1 MPTNASLFLLLIT
14 LFSLAA
20 CQQED
25 TDPNGKVPAVATFER
40 TLSLQRRSYATD
52 VVELPDSSFLLTGYT
67 RTATGT
73 DQLLLL
79 KINPQGDTLWSRHY
93 FFNNRSNIGTSMIA
107 TQDGGCVIAFTTE
120 DYAWSYP
127 KMALAKVDAQGSVLW
142 QKELGPSN
150 EGLYGAGNLVETTT
164 GDYLVIANPYE
175 GSQTDYTLHKV
186 NKAGVLVWSRQYPGV
201 YAGDIQ
207 PTKDNHFVITGTR
220 LNRNSDV
227 FLTKINSQGSILWDK
242 VLGDD
247 KINHAH
253 AVVQTP
259 DGGFAI
265 TGHTQATNLGRQ
277 VMLLKTNE
285 AGDQQF
291 LKHFGGQMDDVG
303 LCIEVTQSNQMM
315 IGGYANTSDLIG
327 ELLAIRVS
335 LAGEE
340 LSRAQSA
347 GTTGRYF
354 SLVNTSDQGILFCG
368 HQQNALLMK
377 KTRLDL
383 TAQ

>member
-1 MPTNASLFLLLIT
+1 
-14 LFSLAA
+14 
-20 CQQED
+20 
-25 TDPNGKVPAVATFER
+25 
-40 TLSLQRRSYATD
+40 
-52 VVELPDSSFLLTGYT
+52 
-67 RTATGT
+67 
-73 DQLLLL
+73 
-79 KINPQGDTLWSRHY
+79 
-93 FFNNRSNIGTSMIA
+93 
-107 TQDGGCVIAFTTE
+107 
-120 DYAWSYP
+120 
-127 KMALAKVDAQGSVLW
+127 MALAKVDAQGSVVW
-142 QKELGPSN
+142 VKELGLSN

-164 GDYLVIANPYE
+164 GDYLVVVNPGE
-175 GSQTDYTLHKV
+175 GSQSDYTVHKV
-186 NKAGVLVWSRQYPGV
+186 NKFGVLGWSKQYPGI

-220 LNRNSDV
+220 MNRNSDV

-259 DGGFAI
+259 DGGFAV

-291 LKHFGGQMDDVG
+291 LKHFGGQLNDVG
-303 LCIEVTQSNQMM
+303 SCIEVAGNNQLM
-315 IGGYANTSDLIG
+315 IGGYANTSELMG
-327 ELLAIRVS
+327 ELLALRVS

-340 LSRAQSA
+340 LNRAQSA
-347 GTTGRYF
+347 GTTGSYL

-368 HQQNALLMK
+368 HQENALLIK
-377 KTRLDL
+377 KTSLDL